1 MNNPKN
7 KIIPIT
13 ESDDQLDDLDNF
25 ENITSND
32 LVSTWRQG
40 VSLEDRRLA
49 VQRAIQA
56 LPADQRRLIVL
67 RFFEESSFEECARA
81 MGIGA
86 GECRIMYSAACL
98 ELKKLLK

>member
-40 VSLEDRRLA
+40 VALEDRRLA
-49 VQRAIQA
+49 VQRAILS

-67 RFFEESSFEECARA
+67 RFFEETELEECAEI
-81 MGIGA
+81 MGISVEEA
-86 GECRIMYSAACL
+86 RIMYRTASV
-98 ELKKLLK
+98 ELARLLK